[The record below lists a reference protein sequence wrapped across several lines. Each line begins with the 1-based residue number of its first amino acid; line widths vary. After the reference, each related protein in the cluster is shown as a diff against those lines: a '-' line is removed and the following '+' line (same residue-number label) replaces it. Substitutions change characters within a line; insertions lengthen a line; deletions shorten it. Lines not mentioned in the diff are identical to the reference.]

1 MPAFNT
7 TTELFDYF
15 RRNARK
21 LNCNPCFD
29 DKQTEIREMNE
40 KGSNG
45 LPACLC
51 KANTV
56 CPCQGAVT
64 EIERDGA
71 CYCEIFI
78 KK

>member
-1 MPAFNT
+1 MPAFPT

-15 RRNARK
+15 RRNAQK

-29 DKQTEIREMNE
+29 DKQAEIREMSE

-51 KANTV
+51 RIDIS
-56 CPCQGAVT
+56 CPCENALI
-64 EIERDGA
+64 EIVKTGK
-71 CYCEIFI
+71 CSGGIFMR
-78 KK
+78 K